1 MAERKEAQAFCVL
14 GAGSWGT
21 ALAMQLARAG
31 HSTYLWSH
39 NPDHVKQMQSNGSNE
54 KFLPGILFN
63 DKLVPSDDLTD
74 CLKKADN
81 ILIVVPSHAF
91 RETIKTIKPL
101 LSEHHRLS
109 WGTKG
114 LEKGSRKLLH
124 QIVREELNSEIPIAA
139 VSGPT
144 FAGEVARDMPGAI
157 TVASKDQVFA
167 KQLAIAL
174 HSKNFLTYTSDDV
187 VGVEIGGA
195 AKNVMAIAAGIADGM
210 GFGTNTR
217 AALIT
222 RGLNEIMH
230 LGVALGGQR
239 ETFMGLSGLGDLV
252 LTCSDDQ
259 SRNRRFGLAL
269 GKGEDLE
276 NAKQTIAQVIEG
288 IGTSETIYALAQDN
302 NVDMPITEHV
312 YKVLHEGMS
321 PKEAVKVLMDRAP
334 KPEMD

>member
-1 MAERKEAQAFCVL
+1 MNNNKKPFAAL

-21 ALAMQLARAG
+21 ALAIQLARAG
-31 HSTYLWSH
+31 HSVQLWSH
-39 NPDHVKQMQSNGSNE
+39 NDEHYEAMRGAGSNE
-54 KFLPGILFN
+54 RFLPGIKFPAGLTPTR
-63 DKLVPSDDLTD
+63 DLQATITQAADILV
-74 CLKKADN
+74 
-81 ILIVVPSHAF
+81 VVPSHAF
-91 RETIKTIKPL
+91 RETVHKLKPFL
-101 LSEHHRLS
+101 TAEHRLA

-114 LEKGSRKLLH
+114 LEQGTRKLLH
-124 QIVREELNSEIPIAA
+124 RIVGEELGITVPIAV

-144 FAGEVARDMPGAI
+144 FAKEVAQGLPGAI
-157 TVASKDQVFA
+157 TVASKDSQFA
-167 KQLAIAL
+167 NDLATAL
-174 HSKNFLTYTSDDV
+174 HSEYFLTYTSDDL

-222 RGLNEIMH
+222 RGLNEIMR

-269 GKGEDLE
+269 GRGMDVESARKSI
-276 NAKQTIAQVIEG
+276 NQVVEG
-288 IGTSETIYALAQDN
+288 IGTAKTLFLLSQDTG
-302 NVDMPITEHV
+302 VDMPITEQV
-312 YKVLHEGMS
+312 YKVIYEGQS
-321 PKEAVKVLMDRAP
+321 PQDAVHILMDRKP
-334 KPEMD
+334 KPENDN

>member
-1 MAERKEAQAFCVL
+1 MKTNKKPFAVL

-21 ALAMQLARAG
+21 ALAIQLARAG
-31 HSTYLWSH
+31 HGVQLWSH
-39 NPDHVKQMQSNGSNE
+39 NDEHYEAMRGAGSNE
-54 KFLPGILFN
+54 RFLPGIKFPAGLTPTR
-63 DKLVPSDDLTD
+63 DLQATITQAADILV
-74 CLKKADN
+74 
-81 ILIVVPSHAF
+81 VVPSHAF
-91 RETIKTIKPL
+91 RETVHKLKPFL
-101 LSEHHRLS
+101 TAEHRLA

-114 LEKGSRKLLH
+114 LEQGTRKLLH
-124 QIVREELNSEIPIAA
+124 RIVGEELGITVPIAV

-144 FAGEVARDMPGAI
+144 FAKEVAQGLPGAI
-157 TVASKDQVFA
+157 TVASKDSQFA
-167 KQLAIAL
+167 NDLATAL
-174 HSKNFLTYTSDDV
+174 HSEYFLTYTSDDL

-222 RGLNEIMH
+222 RGLNEIMR

-269 GKGEDLE
+269 GRGMDVESARKSI
-276 NAKQTIAQVIEG
+276 NQVVEG
-288 IGTSETIYALAQDN
+288 IGTAKTLFLLSQDTG
-302 NVDMPITEHV
+302 VDMPITEQV
-312 YKVLHEGMS
+312 YKVIYEGQS
-321 PKEAVKVLMDRAP
+321 PQDAVHILMDRKP
-334 KPEMD
+334 KPENDN

>member
-1 MAERKEAQAFCVL
+1 MDQQQQAFSVL

-31 HSTYLWSH
+31 HTTYLWSH
-39 NPDHVKQMQSNGSNE
+39 NPEHVKEMQDAGSNE
-54 KFLPGILFN
+54 RFLPGISFPDNLIC
-63 DKLVPSDDLTD
+63 SDDLAD
-74 CLKKADN
+74 CLAKAKT

-91 RETIKTIKPL
+91 REILHKIKPML
-101 LSEHHRLS
+101 TEQHRLS

-124 QIVREELNSEIPIAA
+124 QIVLEELQTSIPIAA

-144 FAGEVARDMPGAI
+144 FAGEVARDLPGAI
-157 TVASKDQVFA
+157 TVASKDQEFA
-167 KQLAIAL
+167 KELAMAL

-187 VGVEIGGA
+187 IGVEIGGA
-195 AKNVMAIAAGIADGM
+195 TKNVMAIAAGIADGM

-222 RGLNEIMH
+222 RGPNEIMH

-269 GKGEDLE
+269 GKGLDLE
-276 NAKQTIAQVIEG
+276 QAKKDIAQVIEG
-288 IGTSETIYALAQDN
+288 IGTSETIYALAQDTG
-302 NVDMPITEHV
+302 VDMPITEQV
-312 YKVLHEGMS
+312 YKVLHEGLD
-321 PKEAVKVLMDRAP
+321 PREAVKILMDRTP
-334 KPEMD
+334 KPESQ

>member
-1 MAERKEAQAFCVL
+1 MTSNAKPYAVL

-21 ALAMQLARAG
+21 ALAIQLARTG
-31 HSTYLWSH
+31 HGVQLWTH
-39 NPDHVKQMQSNGSNE
+39 NPEHGRAMREAGSNE
-54 KFLPGILFN
+54 RFLPGIAFPAGLTA
-63 DKLVPSDDLTD
+63 VDDLPACIAQAGD
-74 CLKKADN
+74 VLV
-81 ILIVVPSHAF
+81 VVPSHAF
-91 RETIKTIKPL
+91 RETVHGLKPL
-101 LSEHHRLS
+101 LSSGHRLA

-114 LEKGSRKLLH
+114 LEQGTRKLLH
-124 QIVREELNSEIPIAA
+124 RIVGEELGITVPIAV

-144 FAGEVARDMPGAI
+144 FAKEVAQGLPGAI
-157 TVASKDQVFA
+157 TVASKDAQFA
-167 KQLAIAL
+167 TDLANAL
-174 HSKNFLTYTSDDV
+174 HSEYFLTYTSDDL

-222 RGLNEIMH
+222 RGLNEIMR

-269 GKGEDLE
+269 GKGMDVER
-276 NAKQTIAQVIEG
+276 ARKSISQVVEG
-288 IGTSETIYALAQDN
+288 IGTAKSLYLLSQDTG
-302 NVDMPITEHV
+302 VDMPITEQV
-312 YKVLHEGMS
+312 YKVIYEGQS
-321 PKEAVKVLMDRAP
+321 PQAAVHILMDRKP
-334 KPEMD
+334 KPENDD

>member
-1 MAERKEAQAFCVL
+1 MNTHAFTVL

-31 HSTYLWSH
+31 HQTRLWSH
-39 NPDHVKQMQSNGSNE
+39 SGEHVAAMQDANSNE
-54 KFLPGILFN
+54 RFLPGISFHANLTCHA
-63 DKLVPSDDLTD
+63 DLAQ
-74 CLKKADN
+74 CIQFADTL
-81 ILIVVPSHAF
+81 LIVVPSHAF
-91 RETIKTIKPL
+91 REMIKKIKPYL
-101 LSEHHRLS
+101 TKQHRVC

-124 QIVREELNSEIPIAA
+124 QIVFEELGMKIPIAA
-139 VSGPT
+139 ISGPT
-144 FAGEVARDMPGAI
+144 FANEVAHDLPGAI
-157 TVASKDQVFA
+157 SIASEDQDFA
-167 KQLAIAL
+167 QQLAAAL
-174 HSKNFLTYTSDDV
+174 HSKHFLTYTSTDII
-187 VGVEIGGA
+187 GVEIGGA

-230 LGVALGGQR
+230 LGVALGGHR

-269 GKGEDLE
+269 GRGLDLE
-276 NAKQTIAQVIEG
+276 QAKLDIAQVIEG
-288 IGTSETIYALAQDN
+288 IGSSETIFQLAQDN
-302 NVDMPITEHV
+302 QVNMPITEQV
-312 YKVLHEGMS
+312 YQVLHKGLA
-321 PKEAVKVLMDRAP
+321 PKQAVRDLMDRPP
-334 KPEMD
+334 KPELKPSTD